1 MMIMRLMMTMMVM
14 MIEKG
19 SALVRRLSPPQCC
32 LKFNRWP
39 PTEYIMIQNIL
50 CTIIQHI
57 LYLFEILIFHSFPV
71 VGIFQFKATF
81 PGEPLYQKH
90 APKNFAMR
98 KDNLVAGGNP
108 Y

>member
-1 MMIMRLMMTMMVM
+1 MTMMVM

-57 LYLFEILIFHSFPV
+57 LYLFEILIFHSFSV

-81 PGEPLYQKH
+81 PFSKTC
-90 APKNFAMR
+90 PKNFAMR